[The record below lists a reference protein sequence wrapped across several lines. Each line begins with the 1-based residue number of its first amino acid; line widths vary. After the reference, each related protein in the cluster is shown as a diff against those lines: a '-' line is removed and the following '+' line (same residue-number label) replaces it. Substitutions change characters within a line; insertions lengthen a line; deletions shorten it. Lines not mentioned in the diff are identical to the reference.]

1 VCDACSRMSR
11 ANQLLPF
18 FDHDKTSS
26 GFDLYKGS
34 GNTESLSRLVTR
46 GESMPYVKREIRN
59 RLDVTIETLAK
70 EIRGLP
76 PDETAG
82 ALNYAITRLFVQQYP
97 TRYFQFNRL
106 LGVLEAVKQEFY
118 RRLVAPYEDEKKQE
132 NGDVFT

>member
-1 VCDACSRMSR
+1 
-11 ANQLLPF
+11 
-18 FDHDKTSS
+18 
-26 GFDLYKGS
+26 
-34 GNTESLSRLVTR
+34 
-46 GESMPYVKREIRN
+46 MPYVKKELRAY
-59 RLDVTIETLAK
+59 LDGNIEALAK

-82 ALNYAITRLFVQQYP
+82 ALNYAITRLFVLQYP
-97 TRYFQFNRL
+97 SRYYHFNRL